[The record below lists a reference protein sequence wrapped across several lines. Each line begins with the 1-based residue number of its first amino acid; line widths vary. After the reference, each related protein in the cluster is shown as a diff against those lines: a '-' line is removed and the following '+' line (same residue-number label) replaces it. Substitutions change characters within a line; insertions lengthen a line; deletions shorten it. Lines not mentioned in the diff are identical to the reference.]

1 MALYY
6 LETSALVKL
15 YIREPGTDQLLR
27 LASRAANHRF
37 AVLSLAQVEFRSAI
51 RKRERVRDIDDA
63 LASELIARF
72 EEHLETKYV
81 SQTVNSSVLD
91 AAKALIDRYALR
103 AYDAVQ
109 LAGCLAL
116 KRSAGKQPPTF
127 ICADQA
133 LIQAAVSESLEVLN
147 PIEERLQ

>member
-1 MALYY
+1 LALYY

-37 AVLSLAQVEFRSAI
+37 AVLSLTQVEFRSAI
-51 RKRERVRDIDDA
+51 RKRERIRDIEDA

-109 LAGCLAL
+109 LAGCLGL
-116 KRSAGKQPPTF
+116 KRGAGKQAPTF
-127 ICADQA
+127 ICADHA
-133 LIQAAVSESLEVLN
+133 LIQAAAAEGLEVLN
-147 PIEERLQ
+147 PIDERLQ